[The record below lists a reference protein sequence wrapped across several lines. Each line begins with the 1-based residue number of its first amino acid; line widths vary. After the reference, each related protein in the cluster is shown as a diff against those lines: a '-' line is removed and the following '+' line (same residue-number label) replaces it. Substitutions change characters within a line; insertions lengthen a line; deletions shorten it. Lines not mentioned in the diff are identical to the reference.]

1 MNFRNRKI
9 VSRPE
14 VRDIGKHC
22 PPGLMPIESD
32 LMRRL
37 FWYRGV
43 RHEQELD
50 YSLANM
56 LNPESLHNRELATEI
71 LSRAIIEDSRIMIVG
86 DYDVD
91 GATATTLGMRVLGA
105 FGANH
110 VQYIVPDRFKHGY
123 GLSKEIAAEALK
135 QEPELVVTVDNG
147 INSIEGVK
155 TLKNQGVKVLITDHH
170 LPGDSLPEADAV
182 LNPNQKGCRF
192 ESKNLA
198 GVGVMFYLL
207 IMVRRALIESGWFE
221 ASGLKPPNLANYLDL
236 VALGTVADVV
246 PLDRNNRILV
256 SQGLSRIRAGQ
267 CCRGILALLEI
278 SKRKPEEAVSMDLA
292 FAVAPRLNAAGRLD
306 NITIGIECL
315 LADSDE
321 QARDYAV
328 RLDRINRKRKD
339 IEKSMKEDALKI
351 IGDLSPSDFTGSN
364 SDPELM
370 QRICLYDAKF
380 HQGLN
385 GLIASRMKDFTGLP
399 VVVFSQLEDGNLT
412 GSARSIDGLH
422 IRDLLDRMACQ
433 NPGLIIRFGG
443 HAMAAGL
450 TIGQERFEQFRA
462 VYLKEVEAYIS
473 EHGDVETVETD
484 GMLQADE
491 INLANARSIAD
502 VTTWGKSFPM
512 PTFFGKFYVREAR
525 VVGNHHLKL
534 QLAVK
539 NLKTRFD
546 AIAFNAIRE
555 GEKVPPL
562 KHIEAV
568 YRLEVNEYRDRKRLQ
583 LLIEN
588 LIPI

>member
-1 MNFRNRKI
+1 
-9 VSRPE
+9 
-14 VRDIGKHC
+14 
-22 PPGLMPIESD
+22 
-32 LMRRL
+32 MRRL
-37 FWYRGV
+37 FWHRGI
-43 RHEQELD
+43 RDERELD
-50 YSLANM
+50 YSLTNM
-56 LNPESLHNRELATEI
+56 LNPDGLHNREEATEI
-71 LSRAIIEDSRIMIVG
+71 LSRAIVEDRRIMIVG

-91 GATATTLGMRVLGA
+91 GATATTLGIRVLNA
-105 FGANH
+105 FGAGH
-110 VQYIVPDRFKHGY
+110 VRYLVPDRFKHGY
-123 GLSKEIAAEALK
+123 GLSKEIAEEALR

-147 INSIEGVK
+147 ISSIEGVE

-170 LPGDSLPEADAV
+170 LPGEYLPQADAI
-182 LNPNQKGCRF
+182 LNPNQKDCQF

-207 IMVRRALIESGWFE
+207 IMVRRNLIENGWFE

-256 SQGLSRIRAGQ
+256 SQGLSRIRAGK

-278 SKRKPEEAVSMDLA
+278 SKRKSEEVASTDLA

-315 LADSDE
+315 LSDSDE
-321 QARDYAV
+321 QAREYAT
-328 RLDRINRKRKD
+328 RLDQINMKRRD

-351 IGDLSPSDFTGSN
+351 IGDLSPSDFIGSN

-385 GLIASRMKDFTGLP
+385 GLIASRMKDLTGLP
-399 VVVFSQLEDGNLT
+399 VVVFSQLEDGSLT

-422 IRDLLDRMACQ
+422 IRDLLDRIACQ
-433 NPGLIIRFGG
+433 NPELIIRFGG

-450 TIGQERFEQFRA
+450 TIDQERFEQFRA
-462 VYLKEVEAYIS
+462 AYLKEVRAYIN

-484 GMLQADE
+484 GMLHADE
-491 INLANARSIAD
+491 INLENAQAIAD

-512 PTFFGKFYVREAR
+512 PTFFGRFYVQHAR

-534 QLAVK
+534 QLAAK
-539 NLKTRFD
+539 NLETRLD
-546 AIAFNAIRE
+546 AIVFNVV
-555 GEKVPPL
+555 GEDEKIPSL

-568 YRLEVNEYRDRKRLQ
+568 YRLEVNEYMDRKRLQ

-588 LIPI
+588 FTPI

>member
-1 MNFRNRKI
+1 MNYRNRKI

-14 VRDIGKHC
+14 VRDIGKDC
-22 PPGLMPIESD
+22 PLGLMPIQSE

-37 FWYRGV
+37 FWYRGI
-43 RHEQELD
+43 RDKQELD
-50 YSLANM
+50 YSLTN
-56 LNPESLHNRELATEI
+56 LLSPEGLHNRQAATEI
-71 LSRAIIEDSRIMIVG
+71 LSRAIIEDSRIVIVG

-91 GATATTLGMRVLGA
+91 GATATTLGIRVLNA
-105 FGANH
+105 FGARD
-110 VQYIVPDRFKHGY
+110 VRYIVPDRFKHGY
-123 GLSKEIAAEALK
+123 GLSQEIAEEALE

-147 INSIEGVK
+147 ISSIEGVK
-155 TLKNQGVKVLITDHH
+155 TLKNQGVRVLITDHH
-170 LPGDSLPEADAV
+170 LPGECLPEADAI
-182 LNPNQKGCRF
+182 LNPNQKGCQF

-207 IMVRRALIESGWFE
+207 IMVRRALIKNGWFE

-278 SKRKPEEAVSMDLA
+278 SRRKPEEAVSMDMA

-321 QARDYAV
+321 QARDYAI
-328 RLDRINRKRKD
+328 RLDQINRKRKD
-339 IEKSMKEDALKI
+339 IEKSMKEDAMKI
-351 IGDLSPSDFTGSN
+351 MGDLSPADFIGSN
-364 SDPELM
+364 NDPEIM
-370 QRICLYDAKF
+370 QRICLYDARF

-385 GLIASRMKDFTGLP
+385 GLIASRMKDLTGLP
-399 VVVFSQLEDGNLT
+399 VVVFSQLEDGSLT

-422 IRDLLDRMACQ
+422 IRDLLDRMACR

-450 TIGQERFEQFRA
+450 TIDRERFDHFRA
-462 VYLKEVEAYIS
+462 AYLEQVKAYMN
-473 EHGDVETVETD
+473 EHGGVETIETD
-484 GMLQADE
+484 GMLHADE
-491 INLANARSIAD
+491 INLENAQSIAD

-525 VVGNHHLKL
+525 VVGNNHLKL

-546 AIAFNAIRE
+546 AIVFNAVRE
-555 GEKVPPL
+555 GEKAPPL

-568 YRLEVNEYRDRKRLQ
+568 YRLEVNEYRDRRRLQ
-583 LLIEN
+583 LLIEDFT
-588 LIPI
+588 PV